1 MYIHIVYVSMY
12 PNTEL
17 VCIVCKCTLYILHIA
32 AKLTTQIVTLDSV
45 FILFAVGKQ
54 CHFQLPL
61 LCKNIVKLPLHRIYI
76 FRIPSKYTL
85 DEHHIFLPITVVHS
99 FIIN

>member
-1 MYIHIVYVSMY
+1 MYRCILIQNLYVYSASVHSTY
-12 PNTEL
+12 
-17 VCIVCKCTLYILHIA
+17 CIEQ
-32 AKLTTQIVTLDSV
+32 QIVTLDSV

-85 DEHHIFLPITVVHS
+85 DEHHISLPITVVHS